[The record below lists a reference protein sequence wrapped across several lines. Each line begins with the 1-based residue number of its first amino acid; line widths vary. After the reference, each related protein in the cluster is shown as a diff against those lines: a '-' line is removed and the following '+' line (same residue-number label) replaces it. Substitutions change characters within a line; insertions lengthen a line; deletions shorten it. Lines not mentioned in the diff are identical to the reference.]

1 MLWQSETLS
10 CDFFETADCDSR
22 CNPLLQRPNVPKP
35 ANLSDAPKL
44 LAKFVTRQTPSPSFK
59 IIFGCFDF
67 NSVRMIAFI
76 SALIIDKDD
85 QDDRWTCQMIKQ
97 DEQDDQNENG
107 RRTWQ
112 QARGRRS
119 GQPAPRGW
127 VQGTWNGTLPNSY
140 VQGAQISDVFL
151 LPKCITLSW
160 EKGDDGKQCFVKK
173 IIYWIKA
180 SWTNH
185 VVLFLKW
192 KFPKRMLKNSSWQEQ
207 IEENLSIEV
216 FLCWASSASA
226 TLFQNGGVSIQ
237 SSRNSFKSKEKRK
250 HC

>member
-1 MLWQSETLS
+1 MCSELTPRARIP
-10 CDFFETADCDSR
+10 DTRIPQFMQPWTAADCDSR
-22 CNPLLQRPNVPKP
+22 CNPLLQRPPVPKP

-44 LAKFVTRQTPSPSFK
+44 LAKSVTRQTPSPSFK

-160 EKGDDGKQCFVKK
+160 EKGDDGKQLYIESKLHGQ
-173 IIYWIKA
+173 
-180 SWTNH
+180 T
-185 VVLFLKW
+185 
-192 KFPKRMLKNSSWQEQ
+192 MLCSFSSE
-207 IEENLSIEV
+207 
-216 FLCWASSASA
+216 SS
-226 TLFQNGGVSIQ
+226 QKG
-237 SSRNSFKSKEKRK
+237 
-250 HC
+250 C

>member
-1 MLWQSETLS
+1 MQPTS
-10 CDFFETADCDSR
+10 AA
-22 CNPLLQRPNVPKP
+22 PPVPKP
-35 ANLSDAPKL
+35 TNLSETPKL
-44 LAKFVTRQTPSPSFK
+44 LAKSVTRQTPSPSFK

-160 EKGDDGKQCFVKK
+160 WWETMFCQENHILNQSFMDKPCCAISQVKVPK
-173 IIYWIKA
+173 KDA
-180 SWTNH
+180 KEFFLARTNWGN
-185 VVLFLKW
+185 VVDKTFCECGL
-192 KFPKRMLKNSSWQEQ
+192 
-207 IEENLSIEV
+207 
-216 FLCWASSASA
+216 
-226 TLFQNGGVSIQ
+226 
-237 SSRNSFKSKEKRK
+237 
-250 HC
+250 